1 MPIEKGPFIIAR
13 RQPRLSRGVQTEG
26 GSWVYWTAGI
36 PRTSFFITDAYR
48 FTNYKV
54 ALECTG
60 THADLRDSDQWR
72 VLRADGKNP
81 VRQQV

>member
-1 MPIEKGPFIIAR
+1 MPTEKGPFIIGR
-13 RQPRLSRGVQTEG
+13 RQCRLVRGVRTM
-26 GSWVYWTAGI
+26 GSWTYWTAGI

-48 FTNYKV
+48 FTTYKV

-60 THADLRDSDQWR
+60 THVDLRDSDEWR

-81 VRQQV
+81 VRRQL